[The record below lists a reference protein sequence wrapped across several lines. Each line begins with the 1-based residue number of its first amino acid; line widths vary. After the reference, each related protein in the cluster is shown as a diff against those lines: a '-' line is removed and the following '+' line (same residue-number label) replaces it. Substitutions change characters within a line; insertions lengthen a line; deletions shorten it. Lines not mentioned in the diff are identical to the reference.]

1 MIYLTKGQILFE
13 NPGMVVYDPTGY
25 YEDGA
30 PVICAPLF
38 SPEEPV
44 CRFEAKFIAYG
55 SQVYSIADADKLMEE
70 VVKIDPDSL
79 LGKST
84 GEIAVEKMVENI
96 QTADSIEPTLPLT
109 PPPPLVE
116 SPTEDPVVIP
126 ETPVIENATPAAV
139 LEAIPE
145 TIVDTPPDLS
155 TTTPTTIDITPI
167 INEVTS
173 SVLNGATTTEII
185 ADKVVSFAK
194 RKIIK
199 KLTS

>member
-109 PPPPLVE
+109 PPPPLVKN
-116 SPTEDPVVIP
+116 PVVIP